1 MSFPNYFDKL
11 GKHRQVVVETIES
24 VRRVREKDPRI
35 VSFTI
40 EKKLN
45 KKALNYLS
53 KVLFQEHRIQIEI
66 IEKGE

>member
-11 GKHRQVVVETIES
+11 GKHRQAVVETIKS
-24 VRRVREKDPRI
+24 VRMVREKDPQ
-35 VSFTI
+35 VASFTI

-45 KKALNYLS
+45 KKALNYLK
-53 KVLFQEHRIQIEI
+53 KVLFQEHRIQIKI